1 MMQIETSMTAFKDN
15 AISLHSFFQSLYVM
29 KGRVGYTYQATDNGF
44 VIKSPLSGLYLRVI
58 IDDYEF
64 TKENFD
70 LKLGNKV
77 ISLHYLVEKMVSIC
91 MKIIRNRNLLKRVIS
106 AKDPETELV
115 KLANSFYRFLYIST
129 VNNLHQT
136 KRVLKNAQ

>member
-1 MMQIETSMTAFKDN
+1 MMQIETSMSAFKDN
-15 AISLHSFFQSLYVM
+15 AVCLHSFFQSLYVM

-44 VIKSPLSGLYLRVI
+44 IIKSPLSGLYLKVV

-77 ISLHYLVEKMVSIC
+77 IALHYLIEKMVSIC
-91 MKIIRNRNLLKRVIS
+91 MKIIRNRNLLKRVIN
-106 AKDPETELV
+106 AKDPEVELV
-115 KLANSFYRFLYIST
+115 RLANSFYRFLYIST
-129 VNNLHQT
+129 VDNLHQT

>member
-1 MMQIETSMTAFKDN
+1 MHIETSMSAFKDN
-15 AISLHSFFQSLYVM
+15 AISLHSFFQTLYVM

-44 VIKSPLSGLYLRVI
+44 IIKSPLSGLYLKVV

-77 ISLHYLVEKMVSIC
+77 ISLHYLIEKMVSIC
-91 MKIIRNRNLLKRVIS
+91 MKIIRNRNLLKRVIN
-106 AKDPETELV
+106 AKDPEVELV

-129 VNNLHQT
+129 VDNLHQT

>member
-1 MMQIETSMTAFKDN
+1 
-15 AISLHSFFQSLYVM
+15 M

-44 VIKSPLSGLYLRVI
+44 IIKSPLSGLYLQVV

-77 ISLHYLVEKMVSIC
+77 ISLHYLIEKMVTIC
-91 MKIIRNRNLLKRVIS
+91 MKIIRNRNLLRRVTS

-115 KLANSFYRFLYIST
+115 KLANSFYRFLYISA
-129 VNNLHQT
+129 VDNLHHT
-136 KRVLKNAQ
+136 KRVLKHAQ

>member
-1 MMQIETSMTAFKDN
+1 MMQIETSMSAFKDN
-15 AISLHSFFQSLYVM
+15 AVCLHSFFQSLYVM
-29 KGRVGYTYQATDNGF
+29 KGKVGYTYQATDNGF
-44 VIKSPLSGLYLRVI
+44 IIKSPLSGLYLKVV

-77 ISLHYLVEKMVSIC
+77 ISLHYLIEKMVSIC
-91 MKIIRNRNLLKRVIS
+91 MKIIRNRNLLKRVIN
-106 AKDPETELV
+106 AKDPEVELV
-115 KLANSFYRFLYIST
+115 RLANSFYRFLYIST
-129 VNNLHQT
+129 VDNLHQT

>member
-44 VIKSPLSGLYLRVI
+44 VIKSPLSGLYLRVV

-129 VNNLHQT
+129 VDNLHQT

>member
-1 MMQIETSMTAFKDN
+1 MQIETSMTAFKDN

-44 VIKSPLSGLYLRVI
+44 VIKSPLSGLYLRVV

-129 VNNLHQT
+129 VDNLHQT

>member
-1 MMQIETSMTAFKDN
+1 MMHIETSMSAFKDN
-15 AISLHSFFQSLYVM
+15 AISLHSFFQTLYVM
-29 KGRVGYTYQATDNGF
+29 KGRVGYTYQATDSGF
-44 VIKSPLSGLYLRVI
+44 IIKSPLSGLYLQVV

-70 LKLGNKV
+70 LKLGNKT

-91 MKIIRNRNLLKRVIS
+91 MKIIRNRNLLKRVIN
-106 AKDPETELV
+106 AKDPEVELV

-129 VNNLHQT
+129 VDNLHQT